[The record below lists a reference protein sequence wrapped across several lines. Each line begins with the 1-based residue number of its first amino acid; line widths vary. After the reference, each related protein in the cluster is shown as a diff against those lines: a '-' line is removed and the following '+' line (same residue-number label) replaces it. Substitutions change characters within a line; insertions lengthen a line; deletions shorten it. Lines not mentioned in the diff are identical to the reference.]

1 MKLNEK
7 VTEVFECDENEK
19 KFNIIAN
26 DKMFKIL
33 SSKIYAN
40 KILAPIR
47 ELSTNAYDAHVE
59 CGKKEIPFEVHV
71 PSSKEKYFSVRD
83 FGKGLFPKEV
93 EQLYTT
99 YGYSSKSE
107 SNDYVGCLGLG
118 SKSPFAYVNNFKVVS
133 FNEGKKYSYICYMD
147 NGVPK
152 INAFDACDTK
162 QPSGMLIEFNVL
174 TEDIINF
181 YHECLRFFEWF
192 DVKPVFTG
200 ANMKFKENKVWRH
213 DVEVSGSS
221 RDGGILMG
229 NIFYPITHEWDD
241 FCLSKKIDYEKIR
254 LVRNKLVLKAEIGDF
269 DISVSRESLEITE
282 KNVKKINEL
291 VESFLKAEEED
302 YKNCVASKTTNIEKF
317 IASRSFLRERMFYL
331 RIDSCL
337 PKDLLFYKD
346 YSVVYSDKQVL
357 FKGYRKKG
365 ASVDVFEISDN
376 NFDFDFVCANE
387 YIVVF
392 DEKCRG
398 SDMFRQYVKNSQGSF
413 IVLTGNKKLFEWCK
427 EQGFIEKKK
436 DDFLSFKV
444 KREKH
449 EKDKKIKIVNK
460 NWNDTINTKD
470 VSLCELQDEDQIFYC
485 CIDKNHIVYRNDKI
499 PNFFFDAMKNYL
511 GKNIYGLSKS
521 TLKYIEN
528 DDRFINIEDVY
539 KGINFEDINTEK
551 INAILVDNTYLFVDF
566 FKNGFNFNEGL
577 MKKDVVSEYKIF
589 RTGCLGEKIKMI
601 NGLNKKEKLYFD
613 LNRYKIVEISNFM
626 KYIEKNFPLLIMFVN
641 KNRYNSFT
649 DKEILDLQDYVR
661 LKEREIERNI

>member
-1 MKLNEK
+1 
-7 VTEVFECDENEK
+7 
-19 KFNIIAN
+19 
-26 DKMFKIL
+26 
-33 SSKIYAN
+33 
-40 KILAPIR
+40 
-47 ELSTNAYDAHVE
+47 
-59 CGKKEIPFEVHV
+59 
-71 PSSKEKYFSVRD
+71 
-83 FGKGLFPKEV
+83 
-93 EQLYTT
+93 
-99 YGYSSKSE
+99 
-107 SNDYVGCLGLG
+107 
-118 SKSPFAYVNNFKVVS
+118 
-133 FNEGKKYSYICYMD
+133 
-147 NGVPK
+147 
-152 INAFDACDTK
+152 
-162 QPSGMLIEFNVL
+162 MLIEFNVL

-470 VSLCELQDEDQIFYC
+470 VSLCEL
-485 CIDKNHIVYRNDKI
+485 
-499 PNFFFDAMKNYL
+499 
-511 GKNIYGLSKS
+511 
-521 TLKYIEN
+521 
-528 DDRFINIEDVY
+528 
-539 KGINFEDINTEK
+539 
-551 INAILVDNTYLFVDF
+551 
-566 FKNGFNFNEGL
+566 
-577 MKKDVVSEYKIF
+577 
-589 RTGCLGEKIKMI
+589 
-601 NGLNKKEKLYFD
+601 
-613 LNRYKIVEISNFM
+613 
-626 KYIEKNFPLLIMFVN
+626 
-641 KNRYNSFT
+641 
-649 DKEILDLQDYVR
+649 
-661 LKEREIERNI
+661 